1 MIDGSRYLKD
11 PHMALKSSD
20 IHPFELVREA
30 FSIAKASWKHVMFS
44 AGVFALL
51 AALIAIFTGGASKP
65 LDQVGQMAV
74 MFTMFLA
81 TITAALVTSSRA
93 LGIEV
98 PTLASA
104 LVNDRQFWRYV
115 WGGVV
120 CLFLMGLVVFAIF
133 IAGVA
138 MVPNLPLSG
147 VRNVSEIDL
156 RPLYGAA
163 VVGAVLS
170 ALLSVRLSL
179 VLPAV
184 IAGEKV
190 SVAAS
195 WKRTRGITVKLALA
209 AVVALGGF
217 YVVGLAVKYVGAYGI
232 DGSPM
237 VEVLSAAIRIAR
249 SSVEGALAGI
259 VMGKILDDEAVSQPT

>member
-120 CLFLMGLVVFAIF
+120 CLFLMGLVVLAIF

-138 MVPNLPLSG
+138 MVPNLPLPG

-217 YVVGLAVKYVGAYGI
+217 YVVGLAVKYVGAYGM